1 MSFEGNLDVVMH
13 NAEVAQTQGVVLVV
27 LDVNK
32 DISTSA
38 LQWALGH
45 VVRKGDTLR
54 VIGIISHI
62 LNPLGYK
69 CRVDDNSWTGAN
81 RKILENELAHKRFLL
96 QNIQDFDVLCQ
107 KAGVESVIEVRA
119 AVHPRIVAVDEARTY
134 GAYHVVLDRTMKKDR
149 KYFVDN
155 LTCFVTR
162 VRNSGGVDSIRS
174 FAISKELPPTQR
186 SYLPPKPPPSEI
198 PSMDSS
204 LHGSS
209 LSSTSFN
216 EENNESYDA
225 YGPATL
231 NIDGIGSSRSSFT
244 SQSSFEI
251 HENLESSDKHCIGQ
265 SPNCDPG
272 PMMQLSVNKGGLIR
286 SSLDRAA
293 SGQLG
298 SPQTTM
304 KTVWIWTKNKDVF
317 TTSVESGWTTFIF
330 TSDTK
335 HLVEEWTSI
344 AQIKPL
350 YLDGEQFLDSANR
363 QVAGFGQVSSCK
375 HLDVLPASI
384 YQAEVIVIK
393 VLAQQFVP
401 AEKVVAAF
409 QHHSTT
415 VYATASTS
423 SEAQVYL
430 EALEKGTDGIVLQ
443 TDDPREV
450 FAFMAYLNGRRV
462 SKAGP
467 QLVQATVTQV
477 EPVGTGDCVCV
488 DLCNLLN
495 PGEGLLVGS
504 YERALF
510 LVHSECMHSNNAA
523 HQPFRVNAMEMD
535 TEMQW
540 LCQI

>member
-1 MSFEGNLDVVMH
+1 
-13 NAEVAQTQGVVLVV
+13 VV

-174 FAISKELPPTQR
+174 FAISKELPPTQP

-204 LHGSS
+204 LRGSS

-216 EENNESYDA
+216 QEYNESYDA
-225 YGPATL
+225 YAPATP
-231 NIDGIGSSRSSFT
+231 NFDGIGSSRSSFT

-272 PMMQLSVNKGGLIR
+272 M
-286 SSLDRAA
+286 
-293 SGQLG
+293 
-298 SPQTTM
+298 
-304 KTVWIWTKNKDVF
+304 
-317 TTSVESGWTTFIF
+317 F
-330 TSDTK
+330 TSSSSFLK
-335 HLVEEWTSI
+335 RLVI
-344 AQIKPL
+344 
-350 YLDGEQFLDSANR
+350 F
-363 QVAGFGQVSSCK
+363 
-375 HLDVLPASI
+375 H
-384 YQAEVIVIK
+384 
-393 VLAQQFVP
+393 
-401 AEKVVAAF
+401 
-409 QHHSTT
+409 
-415 VYATASTS
+415 
-423 SEAQVYL
+423 
-430 EALEKGTDGIVLQ
+430 
-443 TDDPREV
+443 
-450 FAFMAYLNGRRV
+450 
-462 SKAGP
+462 
-467 QLVQATVTQV
+467 
-477 EPVGTGDCVCV
+477 VCE
-488 DLCNLLN
+488 DFCRFY
-495 PGEGLLVGS
+495 GLSLTI
-504 YERALF
+504 
-510 LVHSECMHSNNAA
+510 C
-523 HQPFRVNAMEMD
+523 
-535 TEMQW
+535 
-540 LCQI
+540 